1 MCVVHVNDKK
11 LAMDCWQLKTY
22 YYFCIIN
29 NKQDDMKHFLIYIM
43 VLLVACAPPQ
53 ASQQV
58 ARAATTP
65 QMRFHCDGDTTRI
78 NELLN
83 KGYESGINEA
93 NALIEFYARQLL
105 GTPYVAHTLEGDEE
119 MLTINIHELDC
130 LTFIESLYA
139 LTRATLDRRY
149 SWRDFA
155 DNIENVRYRGGE
167 MGDYSSRIHYISE
180 WIIDNNVRGNLV
192 EVTPDIPHADYLI
205 KNIDYMTHHTDS
217 YRQLKDD
224 SAMVEKIRRYELR
237 NHRFPYVKRS
247 WLNDKAV
254 KAALQSGDF
263 VSLVTKVEGL
273 DVSHNGIIIVD
284 EKGDPYLL
292 DASMSGG
299 KVMLESKPLYKYL
312 ERSKTNIGIRVFR
325 MMR

>member
-1 MCVVHVNDKK
+1 MKK
-11 LAMDCWQLKTY
+11 
-22 YYFCIIN
+22 FI
-29 NKQDDMKHFLIYIM
+29 FLM
-43 VLLVACAPPQ
+43 LTLLLACAPRQ

-58 ARAATTP
+58 AHAATMA
-65 QMRFHCDGDTTRI
+65 QMRFHCDGDTVLI
-78 NELLN
+78 NQLLM
-83 KGYESGINEA
+83 KGYESGLSDA

-105 GTPYVAHTLEGDEE
+105 GTPYVAHTLEGDQE

-130 LTFIESLYA
+130 LTFIETLYS
-139 LTRATLDRRY
+139 LTRATLNRRY

-155 DNIENVRYRGGE
+155 ANVENIRYRGGE

-180 WIIDNNVRGNLV
+180 WIIDNHIRGNLV
-192 EVTPDIPHADYLI
+192 EITPDLPHVDYMI

-217 YRQLKDD
+217 YRQLKND
-224 SAMVEKIRRYELR
+224 SVMVEKIRRYELR
-237 NHRFPYVKRS
+237 RHRFPYVKRS

-254 KAALQSGDF
+254 KAALRSGDF
-263 VSLVTKVEGL
+263 VSLVTKTEGL

-284 EKGDPYLL
+284 DKGDPYLL

-299 KVMLESKPLYKYL
+299 KVMLEGKPLFKYL

-325 MMR
+325 MMP

>member
-1 MCVVHVNDKK
+1 MKK
-11 LAMDCWQLKTY
+11 L
-22 YYFCIIN
+22 I
-29 NKQDDMKHFLIYIM
+29 FLM
-43 VLLVACAPPQ
+43 LTLLVACAPKQ

-58 ARAATTP
+58 AHAATMA
-65 QMRFHCDGDTTRI
+65 QMRFHCDGDTVLI
-78 NELLN
+78 NQLLM
-83 KGYESGINEA
+83 KGYESGLSDA

-105 GTPYVAHTLEGDEE
+105 GTPYVAHTLEGDQE

-130 LTFIESLYA
+130 LTFIETLYS
-139 LTRATLDRRY
+139 LTRATLNRRY

-155 DNIENVRYRGGE
+155 ANIENIRYRGGE

-180 WIIDNNVRGNLV
+180 WIIDNHIRGNLV
-192 EVTPDIPHADYLI
+192 EITPDLPHVDYMI

-224 SAMVEKIRRYELR
+224 SVMVKKIRRYELR
-237 NHRFPYVKRS
+237 RHRFPYVKRS

-254 KAALQSGDF
+254 KAALRSGDF
-263 VSLVTKVEGL
+263 VSLVTKTEGL

-284 EKGDPYLL
+284 DKGDPYLL

-299 KVMLESKPLYKYL
+299 KVMLESKPLFKYL

-325 MMR
+325 MMP

>member
-1 MCVVHVNDKK
+1 MKK
-11 LAMDCWQLKTY
+11 L
-22 YYFCIIN
+22 I
-29 NKQDDMKHFLIYIM
+29 FLM
-43 VLLVACAPPQ
+43 LTLLVACAPKQ

-58 ARAATTP
+58 AHAATMA
-65 QMRFHCDGDTTRI
+65 QMRFHCDGDTVLI
-78 NELLN
+78 NQLLM
-83 KGYESGINEA
+83 KGYESGLSDA

-105 GTPYVAHTLEGDEE
+105 GTPYVAHTLEGDQE

-130 LTFIESLYA
+130 LTFIETLYS
-139 LTRATLDRRY
+139 LTRATLNRRY

-155 DNIENVRYRGGE
+155 ANVENIRYRGGE

-180 WIIDNNVRGNLV
+180 WIIDNHIRGNLV
-192 EVTPDIPHADYLI
+192 EITPDLPHVDYMI

-217 YRQLKDD
+217 YRQLKND
-224 SAMVEKIRRYELR
+224 SVMVEKIRRYELR
-237 NHRFPYVKRS
+237 RHRFPYVKRS

-254 KAALQSGDF
+254 KAALRSGDF
-263 VSLVTKVEGL
+263 VSLVTKTEGL

-284 EKGDPYLL
+284 DKGDPYLL

-299 KVMLESKPLYKYL
+299 KVMLEGKPLFKYL

-325 MMR
+325 MMP

>member
-1 MCVVHVNDKK
+1 MKK
-11 LAMDCWQLKTY
+11 L
-22 YYFCIIN
+22 I
-29 NKQDDMKHFLIYIM
+29 FLM
-43 VLLVACAPPQ
+43 LTLLLACAPRQ

-58 ARAATTP
+58 AHAATMA
-65 QMRFHCDGDTTRI
+65 QMRFHCDGDTVLI
-78 NELLN
+78 NQLLM
-83 KGYESGINEA
+83 KGYESGLSDA

-105 GTPYVAHTLEGDEE
+105 GTPYVAHTLEGDQE

-130 LTFIESLYA
+130 LTFIETLYS
-139 LTRATLDRRY
+139 LTRATLNRRY

-155 DNIENVRYRGGE
+155 ANIENIRYRGGE

-180 WIIDNNVRGNLV
+180 WIIDNHIRGNLV
-192 EVTPDIPHADYLI
+192 EITPDLPHVDYMI

-217 YRQLKDD
+217 YRQLKND
-224 SAMVEKIRRYELR
+224 SVMVEKIRRYELR
-237 NHRFPYVKRS
+237 RHRFPYVKRS

-254 KAALQSGDF
+254 KAALRSGDF
-263 VSLVTKVEGL
+263 VSLVTKTEGL

-284 EKGDPYLL
+284 DKGDPYLL

-299 KVMLESKPLYKYL
+299 KVMLEGKPLFKYL

-325 MMR
+325 IMP

>member
-1 MCVVHVNDKK
+1 MKK
-11 LAMDCWQLKTY
+11 L
-22 YYFCIIN
+22 I
-29 NKQDDMKHFLIYIM
+29 FLM
-43 VLLVACAPPQ
+43 LTLLLACAPRQ

-58 ARAATTP
+58 AHAATMA
-65 QMRFHCDGDTTRI
+65 QMRFHCDGDTVLI
-78 NELLN
+78 NQLLM
-83 KGYESGINEA
+83 KGYESGLSDA

-105 GTPYVAHTLEGDEE
+105 GTPYVAHTLEGDQE

-130 LTFIESLYA
+130 LTFIETLYS
-139 LTRATLDRRY
+139 LTRATLNRRY

-155 DNIENVRYRGGE
+155 ANIENIRYRGGE

-180 WIIDNNVRGNLV
+180 WIIDNHIRGNLV
-192 EVTPDIPHADYLI
+192 EITSDLPHVDYMI

-217 YRQLKDD
+217 YRQLKND
-224 SAMVEKIRRYELR
+224 SVMVEKIRRYELR
-237 NHRFPYVKRS
+237 RHRFPYVKRS

-254 KAALQSGDF
+254 KAALRSGDF
-263 VSLVTKVEGL
+263 VSLVTKTEGL

-284 EKGDPYLL
+284 DKGDPYLL

-299 KVMLESKPLYKYL
+299 KVMLEGKPLFKYL

-325 MMR
+325 MMP

>member
-1 MCVVHVNDKK
+1 MKK
-11 LAMDCWQLKTY
+11 L
-22 YYFCIIN
+22 I
-29 NKQDDMKHFLIYIM
+29 FLM
-43 VLLVACAPPQ
+43 LTLLLACAPRQ

-58 ARAATTP
+58 AHAATMA
-65 QMRFHCDGDTTRI
+65 QMRFHCDGDTVII
-78 NELLN
+78 NQLLM
-83 KGYESGINEA
+83 KGYESGLSDA

-105 GTPYVAHTLEGDEE
+105 GTPYVAHTLEGDQE

-130 LTFIESLYA
+130 LTFIETLYS
-139 LTRATLDRRY
+139 LTRATLNRRY

-155 DNIENVRYRGGE
+155 ANIENIRYRGGE

-180 WIIDNNVRGNLV
+180 WIIDNHIRGNLV
-192 EVTPDIPHADYLI
+192 EITPDLPHVDYMI

-217 YRQLKDD
+217 YRQLKND
-224 SAMVEKIRRYELR
+224 SVMVEKIRRYELR
-237 NHRFPYVKRS
+237 RHRFPYVKRS

-254 KAALQSGDF
+254 KAALRSGDF
-263 VSLVTKVEGL
+263 VSLVTKTEGL

-284 EKGDPYLL
+284 DKGDPYLL

-299 KVMLESKPLYKYL
+299 KVMLEGKPLFKYL

-325 MMR
+325 MMP

>member
-1 MCVVHVNDKK
+1 MKK
-11 LAMDCWQLKTY
+11 L
-22 YYFCIIN
+22 I
-29 NKQDDMKHFLIYIM
+29 FLM
-43 VLLVACAPPQ
+43 LTLLLACAPRQ

-58 ARAATTP
+58 THAATMA
-65 QMRFHCDGDTTRI
+65 QMRFHCDGDTVLI
-78 NELLN
+78 NQLLM
-83 KGYESGINEA
+83 KGYESGLSDA

-105 GTPYVAHTLEGDEE
+105 GTPYVAHTLEGDQE

-130 LTFIESLYA
+130 LTFIETLYS
-139 LTRATLDRRY
+139 LTRATLNRRY

-155 DNIENVRYRGGE
+155 ANIENIRYRGGE

-180 WIIDNNVRGNLV
+180 WIIDNHIRGNLV
-192 EVTPDIPHADYLI
+192 EITPDLPHVDYMI

-224 SAMVEKIRRYELR
+224 SVMVEKIRRYELR
-237 NHRFPYVKRS
+237 RHRFPYVKRS

-254 KAALQSGDF
+254 KAALRSGDF
-263 VSLVTKVEGL
+263 VSLVTKTEGL

-284 EKGDPYLL
+284 DKGDPYLL

-299 KVMLESKPLYKYL
+299 KVMLEGKPLFKYL

-325 MMR
+325 MMP